1 METNDNKLLTFM
13 ETVPESP
20 YLPVFFKTSSDNN
33 SEHQITALGYSFIV
47 KYSSGILNQDMLESL
62 NTIFLK
68 YEKEYNETNIWEVL
82 RKILSS
88 LTGKNKVEKVKAELN
103 KFTLACENNFAQY
116 KDNHEII
123 LQKMLDATHKINRKK
138 TMMKDYLLKNLFLQ
152 LQNLGIT
159 SEYHDWP
166 NESIDLRKFPINE
179 DYDIVKNKQ
188 LDIQSDADNFVVYI
202 SELIPLTNIYTFPFV
217 YLWNSKKTRNIKKK
231 LEDCKILDRYNRAHM
246 MSDLEKLSKM
256 QEALENVANIYM
268 YTLNTFR
275 PIMEN
280 LLSELTSKYESNFS
294 NMPEEKIRAIMNI
307 KSIFKKLSEA
317 NIIPQENSNEMIKSI
332 IDYSN
337 DLSKDYI
344 DIKAEIHK
352 LAV

>member
-123 LQKMLDATHKINRKK
+123 LQKMLRSGRASCR
-138 TMMKDYLLKNLFLQ
+138 
-152 LQNLGIT
+152 
-159 SEYHDWP
+159 ERV
-166 NESIDLRKFPINE
+166 LRL
-179 DYDIVKNKQ
+179 V
-188 LDIQSDADNFVVYI
+188 
-202 SELIPLTNIYTFPFV
+202 
-217 YLWNSKKTRNIKKK
+217 
-231 LEDCKILDRYNRAHM
+231 
-246 MSDLEKLSKM
+246 
-256 QEALENVANIYM
+256 
-268 YTLNTFR
+268 
-275 PIMEN
+275 
-280 LLSELTSKYESNFS
+280 
-294 NMPEEKIRAIMNI
+294 
-307 KSIFKKLSEA
+307 
-317 NIIPQENSNEMIKSI
+317 
-332 IDYSN
+332 
-337 DLSKDYI
+337 
-344 DIKAEIHK
+344 
-352 LAV
+352 